1 MKEERFKI
9 EGEVWFGGAKNF
21 KRDISVQERK
31 EREAKEKFIDKIKE
45 VFKESFCEKL
55 LNQQKNEEKFV
66 CWSNLILIL
75 NKYVPI
81 VYARVSNKKNQGED
95 SIWLNYAVGEE
106 SKKVFLDV
114 LIETFNNSFYFK
126 QSLESLKKRIEV
138 KIQILENQHYE
149 KIPVQPLKTQSCLI
163 IGLGSQHVLE
173 TSITLHHIFGVP
185 YIPGS
190 ALKGVCRAVVFWK
203 LAEDKRIQNNQNEL
217 EEFQKKF
224 YGELAKDDEEILK
237 YQILFGAQ
245 NFKGLLL
252 FLDAYPYPTENNSQ
266 IFDLDVMNVH
276 YPSYYEGSGTPGD
289 WENPRP
295 IFFLVVK
302 EGVEFQ
308 FNVLFD
314 KFRAEEI
321 LKMTDEELKK
331 NGLPEKIKEL
341 TSNLLNS
348 NLKNEM
354 EYILKQAISEF
365 GVGSKTRLGY
375 GLFQEIQ

>member
-1 MKEERFKI
+1 MRSFNDLINKIYSGNSINLQNCHSISLALTKLVKKDIIENTKFKKDFLNSFTNVNFSNNNAYEPYKISLKRFQ
-9 EGEVWFGGAKNF
+9 EQVNF
-21 KRDISVQERK
+21 LV
-31 EREAKEKFIDKIKE
+31 
-45 VFKESFCEKL
+45 
-55 LNQQKNEEKFV
+55 
-66 CWSNLILIL
+66 
-75 NKYVPI
+75 
-81 VYARVSNKKNQGED
+81 KNQG
-95 SIWLNYAVGEE
+95 
-106 SKKVFLDV
+106 
-114 LIETFNNSFYFK
+114 
-126 QSLESLKKRIEV
+126 
-138 KIQILENQHYE
+138 YE
-149 KIPVQPLKTQSCLI
+149 LVYSDKLSTQSRLI

-245 NFKGLLL
+245 DFKGLLL
-252 FLDAYPYPTENNSQ
+252 FLDAYPTENNSQ